1 MKIKSIHF
9 QDVGSLGNQS
19 ISFIN
24 DWNGQLEPR
33 VLLSGPNGCGKST
46 VLRTIAM
53 LWQAFGYWLDQ
64 SKTLPKNHVARDWLQ
79 RWGGCAVVFQDV
91 KSDVSEIGLAFGDLT
106 WCDKLIAEHAD
117 VNWFVETVARTG
129 KPGNPSR
136 KLALPAGSWVQKWS
150 DERKKMILSFDKTDF
165 PNVVFLDAEERRW
178 VLPRKNVGEHVADQ
192 PGKRW
197 LPKYIA
203 SEDWRDQLE
212 ASLIT
217 LKTTQLHKYHEVV
230 KLLNSFLS
238 GKLIESDIAPGENR
252 LRVRLKGKR
261 GHSHNLDELSAGE
274 HQVLILLFL
283 LSRWAEKGSVVLID
297 EPDLYLHPSLVGGM
311 LSCLESLVADLAG
324 QLIITSHSVDI
335 WHRYEAS
342 GKRIELG
349 AQL

>member
-9 QDVGSLGNQS
+9 QDVGPLGNQS
-19 ISFIN
+19 ISLLN
-24 DWNGQLEPR
+24 DWDDSLEPR
-33 VLLSGPNGCGKST
+33 ALLSGPNGCGKST
-46 VLRTIAM
+46 VLRAVAM
-53 LWQAFGYWLDQ
+53 LWEALGYWLDHR
-64 SKTLPKNHVARDWLQ
+64 KPLPKNHVAREWLQ
-79 RWGGCAVVFQDV
+79 RWGGCAVVLHAVTADAPDV
-91 KSDVSEIGLAFGDLT
+91 GLAFGDLA
-106 WCDKLIAEHAD
+106 WCDELCATQAD
-117 VNWFVETVARTG
+117 VKWFVESVARTG
-129 KPGNPSR
+129 KPGNPTR
-136 KLALPAGSWVQKWS
+136 KLSLPEVPWLQAWS
-150 DERKKMILSFDKTDF
+150 EARKKMILSFDKNEF

-178 VLPRKNVGEHVADQ
+178 VLPRKSVGEHVADQ

-217 LKTTQLHKYHEVV
+217 LKTTQLHKYHDVV
-230 KLLNSFLS
+230 RLLNTFLS
-238 GKLIESDIAPGENR
+238 GKEIDPDITPGENR
-252 LRVRLKGKR
+252 LRVKLKGKR
-261 GHSHNLDELSAGE
+261 GQHHSLDELSAGE

-311 LSCLESLVADLAG
+311 LASLEKLVADLDG

-335 WHRYEAS
+335 WRRYEAS

-349 AQL
+349 AQP